1 MCIIDLI
8 ILVLQVNEDS
18 KREIVFAL
26 AHNTIIR
33 WDSDGKQIL
42 DVVQCEENS
51 ILYPISV
58 YFILKVSIYLVT
70 QNKNEICWWWGLFVC
85 LLFDGV

>member
-8 ILVLQVNEDS
+8 ILVLQVNDG

-33 WDSDGKQIL
+33 WDSDRKQIL
-42 DVVQCEENS
+42 DVIQCEENS

-58 YFILKVSIYLVT
+58 YFILKVLIYLVT
-70 QNKNEICWWWGLFVC
+70 QNKNEIC
-85 LLFDGV
+85 

>member
-1 MCIIDLI
+1 LCIIDLI
-8 ILVLQVNEDS
+8 ILVLQVNDG

-33 WDSDGKQIL
+33 WDSDRKQIL
-42 DVVQCEENS
+42 DVIQCEENS

-58 YFILKVSIYLVT
+58 YFILKVLIYLVT
-70 QNKNEICWWWGLFVC
+70 QNKNEIC
-85 LLFDGV
+85 